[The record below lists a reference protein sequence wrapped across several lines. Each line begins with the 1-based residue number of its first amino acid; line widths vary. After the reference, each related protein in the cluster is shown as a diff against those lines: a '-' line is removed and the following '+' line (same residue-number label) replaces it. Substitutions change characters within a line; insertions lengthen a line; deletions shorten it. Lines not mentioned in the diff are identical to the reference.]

1 MLEEIRPAAMAAA
14 SKVFETMFF
23 LPLELRDDPSA
34 EKTALIESPGVFR
47 GEIGFRGKH
56 AGQLRLY
63 LPSILAG
70 RMVGNFVGSEEGEAT
85 ESQTIDMINEL
96 CNMICGNLFSQLDKK
111 RVWDLTSPRS
121 QFISYQEME
130 SERIPVSGIVLDLV
144 AEGHGIKLVLQFE
157 NGNIS

>member
-1 MLEEIRPAAMAAA
+1 MLDEIRLAAMAAA

-34 EKTALIESPGVFR
+34 EEPALLESPGVFR

-63 LPSILAG
+63 LPSVLAG
-70 RMVGNFVGSEEGEAT
+70 KMICNFMGSDEGKAT
-85 ESQTIDMINEL
+85 ESQTIDMVNEL

-111 RVWDLTSPRS
+111 RVWDLAPPRS
-121 QFISYQEME
+121 QFISYHEME
-130 SERIPVSGIVLDLV
+130 GERVPVSGIALDLV
-144 AEGHGIKLVLQFE
+144 AEGHGVKLVLQFE
-157 NGNIS
+157 DMNIP